1 MAEPSL
7 CTSALLLCGAAGA
20 SASAQTMNQ
29 VIEADYDKL
38 MLRTRNRPL
47 AFGRLSKI
55 DAMAFAGATGLASV
69 SGLYMAFGA
78 PTAAVAASTIGMYV
92 GMYTPMKRLTPYNTH
107 VGAVAGALP
116 VLMGYTAAG
125 CSLLTPQ
132 PWALFAFQTLWQFPH
147 FYALA
152 WLHREDYTRGGFKM
166 FPMTMTGEETAQLIK
181 PYFGMLAVLP
191 LATCAAGA
199 TSPMF
204 VVDMWV
210 LTGLFYKPFRTFE
223 QKPSNATARKFFL
236 ASIWY
241 LGAGFLALAL
251 HSSLVEDDW
260 RVQMRKYLRGFCA
273 HAALIDDVAVDDT
286 SAFLDRWSGG
296 TLERI
301 FCPSSAAGSSG
312 SAATPPHA
320 G

>member
-1 MAEPSL
+1 
-7 CTSALLLCGAAGA
+7 
-20 SASAQTMNQ
+20 MNQ
-29 VIEADYDKL
+29 VLEADYDKL
-38 MLRTRNRPL
+38 MHRTRNRPL
-47 AFGRLSKI
+47 ASGRLSKV
-55 DAMAFAGATGLASV
+55 DAVAFASGTGLASL
-69 SGLYMAFGA
+69 SGLYLAFGA

-92 GMYTPMKRLTPYNTH
+92 GVYTPMKRRTGYNTH
-107 VGAVAGALP
+107 VGAIAGALP

-241 LGAGFLALAL
+241 LGAGFLALMI
-251 HSSLVEDDW
+251 HSSPTEDDW
-260 RVQMRKYLRGFCA
+260 RVKTRRFLRGICV
-273 HAALIDDVAVDDT
+273 HAALLDDIT
-286 SAFLDRWSGG
+286 GEHGLERWLEKTPLDRSGEEASMWSGAVQW
-296 TLERI
+296 LS
-301 FCPSSAAGSSG
+301 CPVSADSSPGSSSEAAG
-312 SAATPPHA
+312 APDEH
-320 G
+320 